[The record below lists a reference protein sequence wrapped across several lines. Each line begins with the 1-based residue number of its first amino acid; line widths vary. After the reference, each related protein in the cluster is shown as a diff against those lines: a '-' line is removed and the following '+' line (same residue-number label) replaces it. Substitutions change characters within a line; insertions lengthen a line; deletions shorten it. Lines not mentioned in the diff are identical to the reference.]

1 MPFLYKIIS
10 EHTPQGPREAA
21 QVTGY
26 EGRLSDL
33 FVPEKIDALPV
44 RSIAGHAFE
53 HRKEL
58 RRVFL
63 PESLAAL
70 RAFAFYGCSAL
81 TSMELYNTT
90 DDYYDGVIRQCL
102 SLRCV
107 TVHCVRPDNYV
118 IVREMLRDIDGTLQ
132 FRLLTAE
139 GEIRLTFPEY
149 VNEAKEDTMARAIH
163 FSIEGAGMAYRECV
177 GKRALDLAGYDR
189 LLGRLTDYDF
199 DAAAQIAL
207 GRLSC
212 PAGLSEKS
220 AAGYE
225 EFLRAGDGKTLAW
238 VIRSADGPERREY
251 LALLTSRQLIG
262 RAALEEGLDLASSLG
277 ETGICAIL
285 MEYRRQVFPSDA
297 PEIFSLDW

>member
-1 MPFLYKIIS
+1 MPFTCKIIS
-10 EHTPQGPREAA
+10 ERTPQGPREAV

-26 EGRLSDL
+26 DGRLSDL
-33 FVPEKIDALPV
+33 FVPEEIDARPV

-58 RRVFL
+58 RSVFL
-63 PESLAAL
+63 PENLTTL
-70 RAFAFYGCSAL
+70 RSFAFYGCSAL
-81 TSMELYNTT
+81 ASMELYNTT
-90 DDYYDGVIRQCL
+90 DDYYDGVIRQCP
-102 SLRCV
+102 SLRCI

-118 IVREMLRDIDGTLQ
+118 IVREMLRDMDGTLQ
-132 FRLLTAE
+132 FRLMTAE

-177 GKRALDLAGYDR
+177 GRRTLDLAGYDR

-207 GRLSC
+207 GRLAC

-225 EFLRAGDGKTLAW
+225 EFLRSGDGKALAW
-238 VIRSADGPERREY
+238 VVRSADGPERREN
-251 LALLTSRQLIG
+251 LSLLTSRQLIG

-277 ETGICAIL
+277 ETGICSVL

-297 PEIFSLDW
+297 PETFSLDW